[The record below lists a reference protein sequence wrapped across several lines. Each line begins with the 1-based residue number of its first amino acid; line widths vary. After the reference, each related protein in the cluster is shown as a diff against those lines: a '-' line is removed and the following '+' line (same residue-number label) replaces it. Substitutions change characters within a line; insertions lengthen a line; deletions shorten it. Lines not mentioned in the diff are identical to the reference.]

1 MTYVLWRTLQQ
12 HHPCLGAVLAA
23 VSGVLLIVVAVRGT
37 DPWKIVSFSVYAAIL
52 LILHLTST
60 LYHSLQGAAKNVLR
74 KMDHCAIYL
83 LIAGSYT
90 PFTLAALRG
99 VYGWSMF
106 GVVWTLAL
114 FGTVRASLATTCR
127 LPSTPSI
134 I

>member
-1 MTYVLWRTLQQ
+1 
-12 HHPCLGAVLAA
+12 
-23 VSGVLLIVVAVRGT
+23 VLLIVVAVRGT
-37 DPWKIVSFSVYAAIL
+37 DPWKIVSFSAYAAIL
-52 LILHLTST
+52 LILHLTSS